1 MNHISVTVKNLRDR
15 ISKLR
20 SELKIEETTVSVTD
34 VANFEVKFR
43 EVPQVVTQ
51 TVTPQVESTPQ
62 KVSKE
67 DLRAKLSG
75 VKKSG

>member
-1 MNHISVTVKNLRDR
+1 MDHISVTVKNLRDR
-15 ISKLR
+15 ISRLR
-20 SELKIEETTVSVTD
+20 SQLDIQETEITD
-34 VANFEVKFR
+34 TSNFEVKFR
-43 EVPQVVTQ
+43 EVPQVVAQ
-51 TVTPQVESTPQ
+51 TVVPQEEAAPQ

>member
-20 SELKIEETTVSVTD
+20 SELNIEETSVTGTD
-34 VANFEVKFR
+34 TSNFEVKFR

-51 TVTPQVESTPQ
+51 TVTPQVEPTPQ

>member
-20 SELKIEETTVSVTD
+20 SELNIEETSVTGTD
-34 VANFEVKFR
+34 TSNFEVELR
-43 EVPQVVTQ
+43 EVPQVE
-51 TVTPQVESTPQ
+51 PTPQ